1 MVSKKIS
8 LRSNLAEQS
17 KAKND
22 LVLRNVDMF
31 VWTSGFHNP
40 PTHTY
45 FNMFVDKGMSGWKL
59 WVKAL
64 FTLNIC
70 VYVFLWSLSSNANVK
85 YEHHHL
91 LP

>member
-45 FNMFVDKGMSGWKL
+45 FNMFVDKGMSG
-59 WVKAL
+59 
-64 FTLNIC
+64 
-70 VYVFLWSLSSNANVK
+70 
-85 YEHHHL
+85 
-91 LP
+91 